1 MFPLHVCDN
10 HELFNPLTD
19 QERIFP
25 HNINKISS
33 RQVTS
38 IKKKNQLGDYKLT
51 QYQFLQPNLTR
62 TEWQTVRKIINKG
75 LSVKG

>member
-25 HNINKISS
+25 HNINKIWS

-38 IKKKNQLGDYKLT
+38 IKKKYQLGDYKLT
-51 QYQFLQPNLTR
+51 QYLNFSNLTSQELNGR
-62 TEWQTVRKIINKG
+62 Q
-75 LSVKG
+75 